1 MVFNILYYPLII
13 RVFAPEEE
21 SVRKYALIFRV
32 ESETESEKSKTAYNL
47 KVVRI
52 VIISAEENN
61 ASPYLKPQFSI
72 EINPHLFTYTY
83 LYNTIPA
90 MCIHT
95 V

>member
-1 MVFNILYYPLII
+1 MRP
-13 RVFAPEEE
+13 
-21 SVRKYALIFRV
+21 RKSRSANTRLFFRV
-32 ESETESEKSKTAYNL
+32 ESETESEKSKFAYNL

-52 VIISAEENN
+52 VIISVEENN
-61 ASPYLKPQFSI
+61 ASTELKPQFSI

-90 MCIHT
+90 MCVHT